1 MGNGSDNDG
10 DYDCRNGG
18 GSDSGFKISK
28 LFYYKN
34 SLIKIINDKMS
45 IYKKTYKQ
53 QNYCK
58 ENIS

>member
-1 MGNGSDNDG
+1 MEMEVIMMEIMILGMEVVVIV
-10 DYDCRNGG
+10 
-18 GSDSGFKISK
+18 ISK
-28 LFYYKN
+28 LVNFINYKN

>member
-1 MGNGSDNDG
+1 MMEIMILGMEMVVIV
-10 DYDCRNGG
+10 
-18 GSDSGFKISK
+18 ISK
-28 LFYYKN
+28 LVNFINYKN